1 MHLGA
6 AWQFTLYNRTMGG
19 NVAEPLRARCQ
30 QMPEP
35 AARQP
40 FALRL
45 EPDDPAPAYV
55 QLERQVRIAVAD
67 GVLRPGDRLLSVR
80 AAAAQLGLATNTV
93 GRAYADLAREGV
105 LVTRPGGGSAIAAFD
120 ALDQP
125 ALVRKRRERLEVLA
139 RQISVRA
146 LSLGLDP
153 AEVVQAVARE
163 LAQRGHPVDP
173 AAQVVAPVDDEPALL
188 SARNQLRGTI
198 VEIRGGEQIVE
209 VRFRIRDGT
218 EAVAVV
224 TRASLERLGLQVG
237 KPLLAHI
244 KATEITLS
252 R

>member
-1 MHLGA
+1 
-6 AWQFTLYNRTMGG
+6 MGG
-19 NVAEPLRARCQ
+19 NVAEPSRPASA
-30 QMPEP
+30 MPKP
-35 AARQP
+35 GARQP

-105 LVTRPGGGSAIAAFD
+105 LVTRPGGGSSVATFD

-125 ALVRKRRERLEVLA
+125 SLARQRRERVEALA
-139 RQISVRA
+139 RQITVRA
-146 LSLGLDP
+146 LSLGLAP
-153 AEVVQAVARE
+153 AEVLQAVARE
-163 LAQRGHPVDP
+163 FAQRGRPVE
-173 AAQVVAPVDDEPALL
+173 AGTQIVAPVDDEPALL
-188 SARNQLRGTI
+188 SARNQIRGTI
-198 VEIRGGEQIVE
+198 VDIRGGEQIVE
-209 VRFRIRDGT
+209 VRFSVRDGT
-218 EAVAVV
+218 EVVAVV
-224 TRASLERLGLQVG
+224 TRSSLERLGLQVD
-237 KPLLAHI
+237 KPLVAHI